1 MEPCKRAMS
10 NSGLKMSDIDEII
23 LVGGSTRIPRV
34 QEEVEKFFGK
44 KPSKGVNPD
53 EAVAV
58 GAAIQGGVFTG
69 EVKDV
74 LLLDV
79 IPLSLGIE
87 TYGSVFTKLIEA
99 NTTIPT
105 KKTETFNGITVVE
118 IEAKINIKQSLLFS
132 TFLSGVAKNK
142 GRNNGNIK
150 GKTLSIIS
158 DWYDINEGSI
168 LINHVYGKSLH
179 NNTSYYTI
187 YVETQK
193 EDYKRLKS
201 L

>member
-1 MEPCKRAMS
+1 MS
-10 NSGLKMSDIDEII
+10 IQQEINSVLE
-23 LVGGSTRIPRV
+23 
-34 QEEVEKFFGK
+34 
-44 KPSKGVNPD
+44 
-53 EAVAV
+53 
-58 GAAIQGGVFTG
+58 TG
-69 EVKDV
+69 
-74 LLLDV
+74 
-79 IPLSLGIE
+79 
-87 TYGSVFTKLIEA
+87 
-99 NTTIPT
+99 T

-168 LINHVYGKSLH
+168 LINRVYGKSLH

-187 YVETQK
+187 SWVK
-193 EDYKRLKS
+193 EIQ
-201 L
+201 